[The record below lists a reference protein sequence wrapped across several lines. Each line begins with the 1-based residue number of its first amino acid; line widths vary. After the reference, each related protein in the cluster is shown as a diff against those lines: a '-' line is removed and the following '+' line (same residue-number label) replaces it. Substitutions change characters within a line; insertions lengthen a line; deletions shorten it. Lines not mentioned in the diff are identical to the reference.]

1 MILPTTTN
9 LVIKNKFAHAV
20 ALLFRQMYLKSW
32 TTFFSE
38 MLTMIAPLPGSVGKS
53 NIKMVDM
60 FIRILKAIDEEVV
73 NPLSHRFTTKEQN
86 ALNIAIVSAD
96 TPKHRR
102 IVTGSRKLKHIHII
116 LLSPNRKTACV
127 SRMFLCWP
135 MPGMSC

>member
-102 IVTGSRKLKHIHII
+102 IVTGSRKLSIFTSSYYLPIERPH
-116 LLSPNRKTACV
+116 A
-127 SRMFLCWP
+127 
-135 MPGMSC
+135 

>member
-1 MILPTTTN
+1 MPLQYDTH
-9 LVIKNKFAHAV
+9 VDIKNKFAHAV

-38 MLTMIAPLPGSVGKS
+38 MLAMIAPLPGSVGKS

-86 ALNIAIVSAD
+86 ALNIAIVSVNVFFS
-96 TPKHRR
+96 H
-102 IVTGSRKLKHIHII
+102 
-116 LLSPNRKTACV
+116 
-127 SRMFLCWP
+127 
-135 MPGMSC
+135 

>member
-1 MILPTTTN
+1 MLLQHDTY
-9 LVIKNKFAHAV
+9 LDIKNKFAHAV

-38 MLTMIAPLPGSVGKS
+38 MLAMITPLPGSVGKS

-86 ALNIAIVSAD
+86 ALNIAIVRVNVLFS
-96 TPKHRR
+96 H
-102 IVTGSRKLKHIHII
+102 
-116 LLSPNRKTACV
+116 
-127 SRMFLCWP
+127 
-135 MPGMSC
+135 